1 MINASL
7 PSLLSAFHIEAIE
20 SYDLVFAPTNIAL
33 PPATTSAVAMT
44 TQSMLPLPALPYPP
58 LPVAGGRTTT
68 PALPAGGGGGGGGG
82 TGVLV
87 AIGVPVASFV
97 GGIVGV
103 CVLIFVGVQVA
114 IGVFVGSAWKALML
128 PLPPLIASITGVA
141 VASQAGVAV
150 AC

>member
-87 AIGVPVASFV
+87 FGTGVSVASFV

-128 PLPPLIASITGVA
+128 PLGGVA